1 MEIKG
6 KREYSE
12 VYEILNILG
21 DDLKSKIPQKFKDV
35 IEKERDLNYIPKIDI
50 NKPIEQQNLM
60 EETII
65 IFALLK
71 LNYWCSEEERKS
83 FIKKLNEN
91 EILYQEQLR
100 EKYNPDNIFNNKQEQ
115 TVVENTDLS
124 VEIKK
129 ETFFKKLISFIK
141 GLFSKTN

>member
-1 MEIKG
+1 
-6 KREYSE
+6 
-12 VYEILNILG
+12 
-21 DDLKSKIPQKFKDV
+21 
-35 IEKERDLNYIPKIDI
+35 
-50 NKPIEQQNLM
+50 M

-115 TVVENTDLS
+115 TVVENKDLS